1 MHFIG
6 LTSYQPILALNS
18 HNLAKIQQI
27 NLNVKKQTFP
37 ETSVSQTQLIIL

>member
-6 LTSYQPILALNS
+6 FTCYQPILALNS
-18 HNLAKIQQI
+18 HNLAKIQQM
-27 NLNVKKQTFP
+27 NVKKQTFP